1 MTLKNY
7 GLLLLAGL
15 FIGSCART
23 MNPNVERGS
32 DYRFEEGFP
41 ELRISAIGLLD
52 EQDNAV
58 VNITNEI
65 VYGSLI
71 YRTIDDVSLA
81 QVTLEIRVNEQEGNF
96 NKTFRE
102 QFDIESDISNSY
114 TNQNVFT
121 LIKDMD
127 VEPGSY
133 DIAISLTDN
142 SSGKTT
148 VRETTASIPDP
159 DNPEINVTSI
169 RLSGINLANEDSTYI
184 PITTYNAPSRLDS
197 LKFDFQVTNNDVDDP
212 LAINTR
218 LLYFESDTE
227 PARPLHYN
235 NYSRSSIG
243 YKGIDVRDP
252 EEVDSNTRLLDDPG
266 SVLIEFNYPLLDPG
280 NYRFEIET
288 EDENGET
295 IYKARDFSVTSENYP
310 NVLTPREMAGP
321 LFYLMDRKDH
331 ERMMEI
337 EDSQELKNAVDR
349 FWLSNVGSQSRA
361 KSVINLY
368 YERVEEANKQFSTFK
383 EGWKTDMGMMYI
395 LFGPPWYVDRSLNRM
410 QWSYSYDRTDP
421 RYNFYFERPRNPN
434 EFFPFTHY
442 LVERSTNYFNI
453 LYQQRQ
459 LWLSGRIL
467 ESRL

>member
-1 MTLKNY
+1 MKLLKY
-7 GLLLLAGL
+7 SLLLLAGIFL
-15 FIGSCART
+15 ASCARS
-23 MNPNVERGS
+23 MNPNIERGS

-65 VYGSLI
+65 VYGSLV
-71 YRTIDDVSLA
+71 YRTIEGINFA
-81 QVTLEIRVNEQEGNF
+81 QVTLEIRINEQQGNF
-96 NKTFRE
+96 NTTFRE
-102 QFDIESDISNSY
+102 QFHIESEISNSY
-114 TNQNVFT
+114 TNPNVFT

-133 DIAISLTDN
+133 DISISLTDN

-148 VRETTASIPDP
+148 LRETTATIPDP
-159 DNPEINVTSI
+159 DNPEINVTAI
-169 RLSGINLANEDSTYI
+169 RLSGLNLSNDDSLFI

-197 LKFDFQVTNNDVDDP
+197 LKFEFQVTNNDVEDP
-212 LAINTR
+212 LAVRTR
-218 LLYFESDTE
+218 LLFFDSDTN
-227 PARPLHYN
+227 PARPLHFN

-252 EEVDSNTRLLDDPG
+252 EEIDSNTRRLDDPG
-266 SVLIEFNYPLLDPG
+266 SVLIEFNYPLLPPG
-280 NYRFEIET
+280 NYRFETET
-288 EDENGET
+288 EDSNGET
-295 IYKARDFSVTSENYP
+295 IYRARDFSVTSENYP
-310 NVLTPREMAGP
+310 NILTPREMAEP
-321 LFYLMDRKDH
+321 LYYLMDAKDH

-337 EDSQELKNAVDR
+337 EDPEELKNAVDR
-349 FWLSNVGSQSRA
+349 FWLSNVGSQNRA
-361 KSVINLY
+361 KSVISLY

-421 RYNFYFERPRNPN
+421 RNNFFFERPRNPN
-434 EFFPFTHY
+434 EFFPFIHY
-442 LVERSTNYFNI
+442 IVDRSTNYFNI

-459 LWLSGRIL
+459 LWLTGRIL

>member
-1 MTLKNY
+1 
-7 GLLLLAGL
+7 
-15 FIGSCART
+15 
-23 MNPNVERGS
+23 MNPNIERGS
-32 DYRFEEGFP
+32 DYRFQEGYP

-52 EQDNAV
+52 EEENAV

-71 YRTIDDVSLA
+71 YRTIDDITLA
-81 QVTLEIRVNEQEGNF
+81 QVTLEIRINEQDGDF
-96 NKTFRE
+96 NTTFRE
-102 QFDIESDISNSY
+102 QYSIESDVSSSY

-169 RLSGINLANEDSTYI
+169 RLSGKSISENDSTFI
-184 PITTYNAPSRLDS
+184 PITTYNAPARLDS
-197 LKFDFQVTNNDVDDP
+197 LKFDFQVTNNDVEDP
-212 LAINTR
+212 LTVNTR
-218 LLYFESDTE
+218 LLHFESDTE
-227 PARPLHYN
+227 PARPLYHN

-252 EEVDSNTRLLDDPG
+252 EEIDTNTRRLDDPG
-266 SVLIEFNYPLLDPG
+266 SVLIEFNYPLLSKG

-288 EDENGET
+288 EDGEGET
-295 IYKARDFSVTSENYP
+295 IYRARDFSVTSENYP
-310 NVLTPREMAGP
+310 NILTPREMAGP
-321 LFYLMDRKDH
+321 LFYLMDRDDH
-331 ERMMEI
+331 EEMMKI
-337 EDSQELKNAVDR
+337 EDNQELKNAVDR
-349 FWLSNVGSQSRA
+349 FWLSHIGSQNRA
-361 KSVINLY
+361 RSVINLY

-395 LFGPPWYVDRSLNRM
+395 LFGPPWYVDRSLNQM

-421 RYNFYFERPRNPN
+421 RYNFFFERPRNPN

-442 LVERSTNYFNI
+442 LIERSTNYFNI

-459 LWLSGRIL
+459 LWLTGSII